1 MAVLVDFFTLRP
13 IFTFWG
19 LRLIWYMYLLNAII
33 QAYVGL
39 FAIFQGLAQRGIS
52 WEAWSPNLFPLI
64 LGVVVQL
71 GLVRLLLEVAA
82 IILSNARHLR
92 EQAREPD

>member
-1 MAVLVDFFTLRP
+1 
-13 IFTFWG
+13 
-19 LRLIWYMYLLNAII
+19 MYLLNAII

-52 WEAWSPNLFPLI
+52 WEAWSPNLFPII
-64 LGVVVQL
+64 LGVIVQL

-92 EQAREPD
+92 EQAKEPD

>member
-13 IFTFWG
+13 IFTFWA

-33 QAYVGL
+33 QA

-64 LGVVVQL
+64 LGVIVQL

-92 EQAREPD
+92 EQAKEPD

>member
-1 MAVLVDFFTLRP
+1 MAVLVNFFTLRP
-13 IFTFWG
+13 MFTFWG

-64 LGVVVQL
+64 LGVLVQL

-92 EQAREPD
+92 EQGSKPE